1 MNKEKVVCAAIRY
14 TLKKPNAKKIF
25 EKIFERVH
33 MCVYYDD
40 DFIKEAL
47 RDIKR
52 NGLIRYREE
61 RGFISNQGRF
71 LLPIEALELSGLGNQ
86 LRFKN
91 RKYLL
96 PEDLY

>member
-14 TLKKPNAKKIF
+14 TLKKPNAKKMF
-25 EKIFERVH
+25 ECVH

-71 LLPIEALELSGLGNQ
+71 LLPIEALELSGIGNQ
-86 LRFKN
+86 LRFKD
-91 RKYLL
+91 RKHLL